1 MKSPSECRVSSKLE
15 KESNDERRR
24 ESDGSMGAPSAAGKV
39 VFVDERLRSVK
50 EGGRGRADDD
60 ALATGVCE
68 ASSGD
73 GGADV
78 LDGDLIMVPAM
89 KDWDRRAQVSWYG
102 MHESRNRHSELP
114 T

>member
-1 MKSPSECRVSSKLE
+1 M
-15 KESNDERRR
+15 
-24 ESDGSMGAPSAAGKV
+24 AGKV
-39 VFVDERLRSVK
+39 VFVVDERLRSVK

-60 ALATGVCE
+60 ALPTSVCE

-78 LDGDLIMVPAM
+78 LDGDLIMVPVV
-89 KDWDRRAQVSWYG
+89 KDRKRQAQDTWYG
-102 MHESRNRHSELP
+102 MHEARNRQSELRGSCVSL